1 MNAIPNSAFRIKIR
15 KEIRRNDSCFRQ
27 MLKRDSEF
35 RIIITMSIINVAIDG
50 PAGAGK
56 STISRAAAKEM
67 GYIYIDTGALYRTV
81 GLNAMRKGA
90 DVNNP
95 ESVIATLTDDLKVEL
110 RFIDGEQRMFLNDED
125 VSDKIRTPEAS
136 SAASKVSAVPEVR
149 KYLFDLQKNLA
160 KSNNCIMDGRDI
172 GTVVLPD
179 AKVKI
184 FLTASPE
191 ARAKRRYIELTE
203 KGMDVSYDDVLA
215 DMIKRDY
222 DDSHRAIAPL
232 KQADDAV
239 LADTSELSLQQ
250 SIDLIIKI
258 IKDKI

>member
-1 MNAIPNSAFRIKIR
+1 
-15 KEIRRNDSCFRQ
+15 
-27 MLKRDSEF
+27 
-35 RIIITMSIINVAIDG
+35 MSIINVAIDG

-56 STISRAAAKEM
+56 STISKAAAKEL
-67 GYIYIDTGALYRTV
+67 GFIYIDTGALYRTV
-81 GLNAMRKGA
+81 GLNALRQGA
-90 DVNNP
+90 DVNDRDA
-95 ESVIATLTDDLKVEL
+95 VIATLNDELKVEL
-110 RFIDGEQRMFLNDED
+110 RFIDGEQRMFLCGED
-125 VSDKIRTPEAS
+125 VSDKIRTPEVS
-136 SAASKVSAVPEVR
+136 SAASITSAIPEVR

-160 KSNNCIMDGRDI
+160 GTNNCIMDGRDI

-191 ARAKRRYIELTE
+191 ARAQRRYKELIE
-203 KGMDVSYDDVLA
+203 KGMDVKYDDVLA

-239 LADTSELSLQQ
+239 LADTSDCTLQE
-250 SIDLIIKI
+250 SIELIIKI
-258 IKDKI
+258 IKDNI